1 MSVCK
6 PVVGDGMAVG
16 FGRWVNESRFHV
28 VPSLLLLR
36 LRCRVDRPCGAQ
48 EPRLLVAYPQG
59 AAARVKAFL
68 LRIEHVMAD
77 GLGYKVQVVV
87 RVACSM

>member
-28 VPSLLLLR
+28 VPLLFCCVCVAGLIDHVAHKSL
-36 LRCRVDRPCGAQ
+36 DSS
-48 EPRLLVAYPQG
+48 
-59 AAARVKAFL
+59 
-68 LRIEHVMAD
+68 LRIRKEQQPA
-77 GLGYKVQVVV
+77 
-87 RVACSM
+87 